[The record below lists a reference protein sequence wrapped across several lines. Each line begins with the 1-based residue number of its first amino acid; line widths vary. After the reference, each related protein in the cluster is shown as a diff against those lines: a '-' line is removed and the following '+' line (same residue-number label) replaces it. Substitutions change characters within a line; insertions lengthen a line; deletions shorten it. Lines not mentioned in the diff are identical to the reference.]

1 MPPSPSTG
9 NGTARTRTSAIV
21 ALVSFVAYLAVPGGL
36 RLVALA
42 LMLVAAVGVVA
53 CSVVAARERGSRT
66 TVLRVAAASAVGMV
80 SSVLYLNSMGGA
92 PTAIVG
98 VLLLLVSI
106 NGLFFSSLL
115 LRRTRLGRGVSR

>member
-1 MPPSPSTG
+1 
-9 NGTARTRTSAIV
+9 
-21 ALVSFVAYLAVPGGL
+21 
-36 RLVALA
+36 
-42 LMLVAAVGVVA
+42 
-53 CSVVAARERGSRT
+53 
-66 TVLRVAAASAVGMV
+66 VAAASAVGMV
-80 SSVLYLNSMGGA
+80 TSVLYLNSMGDE